1 MRWEGRSKYIAKSID
16 QMGWKQLQATGKS
29 SKGVNV
35 VKGTPECSN

>member
-1 MRWEGRSKYIAKSID
+1 MGGKKQVHSQSID

-29 SKGVNV
+29 SKGANV